1 MVHDVRM
8 AKSKKIT
15 TARKHLEKALE
26 QHAEI
31 VSGSTVTMKRAQ
43 RANAKLAAAVA
54 AYAEAVER
62 KTGVPSPIVAG
73 AYSGLDQSTLDSL
86 SAERDAISRAITG
99 QIPVITPRAAS

>member
-1 MVHDVRM
+1 MVHDVPM
-8 AKSKKIT
+8 GKTMKIK

-31 VSGSTVTMKRAQ
+31 VGARTVTMKKAQ

-62 KTGVPSPIVAG
+62 KTGVASPIVAG
-73 AYSGLDQSTLDSL
+73 AYTGLDKSTIDSL
-86 SAERDAISRAITG
+86 SAERDAISRARTG
-99 QIPVITPRAAS
+99 QIPIITTEG